1 MPQRLSTEDGG
12 TAYATAQGSRLRHAH
27 NPLMK
32 HSLDVLRPLI
42 IGLEISV
49 VLVISS
55 CSIEHVK
62 KENSQ
67 AAAGASAI
75 AYPGVEAE
83 LGEHMY
89 PNEGRTAEAL
99 SIAIEE
105 SIRRRYSEGNARRDA
120 HPKAHGCVKAEIHI
134 LETLPESLAKGIFI
148 PGKTYQAWIRF
159 SNGSSDPTRADIKR
173 DARGMAIKVLGVPG
187 KKLLEDEADA
197 TTQDFIMINHPVFFA
212 TDPARYLSFM
222 DDANSG
228 HFYQK
233 LLIPFDLGAK
243 GTVIALQTRSSR
255 ISNPLQA
262 RYWSM
267 VPYQL
272 GVGDGRQVVKYSARA
287 CESAPD
293 PMPAKPGHDFLR
305 SALRLTLQSGDA
317 CMEFLVQW
325 RTSDRME
332 VEDSRIEW
340 KEAQA
345 PFYKVAT
352 IRIPQQSFDTPKQN
366 EFCENLSF
374 TPWHALPEH
383 KPLGVTNRLR
393 KVIYEHISRV
403 RHEMNDA
410 KRQEP

>member
-1 MPQRLSTEDGG
+1 VTFARKPAAVWSLVSSLK
-12 TAYATAQGSRLRHAH
+12 TALH
-27 NPLMK
+27 
-32 HSLDVLRPLI
+32 DIFRPLI
-42 IGLEISV
+42 VGLEISLLLTCV
-49 VLVISS
+49 S
-55 CSIEHVK
+55 CSTQDAEQT
-62 KENSQ
+62 NRRT
-67 AAAGASAI
+67 APGTGAT
-75 AYPGVEAE
+75 AYPRVEAG
-83 LGEHMY
+83 LGEHLY
-89 PNEGRTAEAL
+89 PGEQRSADAL
-99 SIAIEE
+99 SMVIEQ
-105 SIRRRYSEGNARRDA
+105 SIRRQYSEGNARRDA
-120 HPKAHGCVKAEIHI
+120 HPKSHGCVKADFRV

-187 KKLLEDEADA
+187 KKLLEGEADA

-222 DDANSG
+222 EDANSAQ
-228 HFYQK
+228 FYRK
-233 LLIPFDLGAK
+233 LFVPFDLGAK
-243 GTVIALQTRSSR
+243 GTVIAVQTRHSR
-255 ISNPLQA
+255 ISNPLQT

-272 GVGDGRQVVKYSARA
+272 GADAGRQAVKYSARA
-287 CESAPD
+287 CESATD
-293 PMPAKPGHDFLR
+293 PMPANPGHDYLR
-305 SALRLTLQSGDA
+305 SVLRQTLEAGDA
-317 CMEFLVQW
+317 CMEFLVQP
-325 RTSDRME
+325 RTSERME

-352 IRIPQQSFDTPKQN
+352 IRIPQQAFDTPVQN

-374 TPWHALPEH
+374 SPWHALPEH

-403 RHEMNDA
+403 RHAMNDA